1 MRSIIFSNYS
11 ALDTRRLGATI
22 DIEHSHLRFLGHM
35 TLNLWDC
42 GGQDIFIENYFST
55 QRDHLF
61 RMVEVLI
68 HVFDVETHEVKKDI
82 ETFTKCLRHLR
93 EFSPDA
99 KVFVLV
105 HKMDLVQSEKRQDVF
120 RQMMSY
126 LEDHSRPFGYKLTG
140 FPTSIWD
147 ESLFK
152 AWSSI
157 VCSLIPNMMLFQKHL
172 QNFADISEAE
182 EVVLFERTTFLVI
195 SHVSPSSNVKRITD
209 ASTSGDLLDPKRFEK
224 ISNYIKTYKQSCSKM
239 RSQLQTLTLH
249 GSHCSA
255 YIDNLTANTF
265 IMVVMPPASRL
276 STDANGNYESG
287 DMDGNTI
294 ITNIKGSREWFE
306 RIELS
311 NE

>member
-11 ALDTRRLGATI
+11 ALDTRRLGATF

-42 GGQDIFIENYFST
+42 GGQDIFIDNYFST

-68 HVFDVETHEVKKDI
+68 HVFDVESREVKKDI
-82 ETFTKCLRHLR
+82 ETFTKCLKHLR

-105 HKMDLVQSEKRQDVF
+105 HKMDLVQVEKRSEVF
-120 RQMMSY
+120 QQMMKY
-126 LEDHSRPFGYKLTG
+126 LEEHSKQYGYKLVG

-157 VCSLIPNMMLFQKHL
+157 VCSLIPNMVTFQKHL
-172 QNFADISEAE
+172 QNFADISEAQ

-195 SHVSPSSNVKRITD
+195 SHVSPSTSTD
-209 ASTSGDLLDPKRFEK
+209 EGLDPKRFEK

-239 RSQLQTLTLH
+239 RSQLHTLTLH
-249 GSHCSA
+249 GLNCSA

-265 IMVVMPPASRL
+265 IMVVMPPASQL
-276 STDANGNYESG
+276 STDSNGNYVSG
-287 DMDGNTI
+287 DIDGNTI
-294 ITNIKGSREWFE
+294 IANIKGSREWFE
-306 RIELS
+306 RVELA